1 MLVFATGNGSGEGLA
16 LRGFFCL
23 VGRLGLGDGWLE
35 VKFSKINMLVKMIA
49 IVIKP
54 EGGRY
59 EKH

>member
-1 MLVFATGNGSGEGLA
+1 MGLC
-16 LRGFFCL
+16 CL
-23 VGRLGLGDGWLE
+23 AGLLGLGDGWLG